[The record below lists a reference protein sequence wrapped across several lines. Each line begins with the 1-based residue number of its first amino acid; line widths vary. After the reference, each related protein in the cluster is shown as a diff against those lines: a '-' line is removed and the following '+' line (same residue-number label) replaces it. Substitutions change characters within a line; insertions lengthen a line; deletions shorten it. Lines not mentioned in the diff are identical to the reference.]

1 MRSLF
6 VFIFFSLFS
15 YNLSSQ
21 DKVLLS
27 GLVKNVNQESL
38 VGINIYLTSN
48 KYVGTTSDYTGN
60 YSLELSGELP
70 IKLTFSGIGYE
81 TTHIT
86 IEEYGIINKDI
97 MEERVARMET
107 TLDRHDSQITKLF
120 SRVDETNKC
129 IQKINNSILQI
140 KWSVYG
146 AIGFYVVTQV
156 GLLEALRV
164 I

>member
-1 MRSLF
+1 
-6 VFIFFSLFS
+6 
-15 YNLSSQ
+15 
-21 DKVLLS
+21 
-27 GLVKNVNQESL
+27 
-38 VGINIYLTSN
+38 
-48 KYVGTTSDYTGN
+48 
-60 YSLELSGELP
+60 
-70 IKLTFSGIGYE
+70 
-81 TTHIT
+81 
-86 IEEYGIINKDI
+86 
-97 MEERVARMET
+97 MEERIARMET

-129 IQKINNSILQI
+129 IQKINNSMLQI

>member
-1 MRSLF
+1 
-6 VFIFFSLFS
+6 
-15 YNLSSQ
+15 
-21 DKVLLS
+21 
-27 GLVKNVNQESL
+27 
-38 VGINIYLTSN
+38 
-48 KYVGTTSDYTGN
+48 
-60 YSLELSGELP
+60 
-70 IKLTFSGIGYE
+70 
-81 TTHIT
+81 
-86 IEEYGIINKDI
+86 

-129 IQKINNSILQI
+129 IQKINNSMLQV

-146 AIGFYVVTQV
+146 AIGFYIVTQI

>member
-1 MRSLF
+1 
-6 VFIFFSLFS
+6 
-15 YNLSSQ
+15 
-21 DKVLLS
+21 
-27 GLVKNVNQESL
+27 
-38 VGINIYLTSN
+38 
-48 KYVGTTSDYTGN
+48 
-60 YSLELSGELP
+60 
-70 IKLTFSGIGYE
+70 
-81 TTHIT
+81 
-86 IEEYGIINKDI
+86 
-97 MEERVARMET
+97 MEERVARMES

-140 KWSVYG
+140 KWSVYC